1 MYKIIDT
8 HSHLFVEEFDVD
20 RSEVMQRAREVGVQH
35 VLMPNID
42 LASVAPMLQVCQE
55 YRGFCYPMLG
65 LHPTE
70 VGADYPV
77 VLSKLKALLDNE
89 TITREKALTL
99 PAVSGAVDLIANCIA
114 CMPIKLYRYNKSK
127 ASVEEVEDDV
137 RVRML
142 NGDTRDT
149 LDAWQM
155 KKAVVEDY
163 LLGEGGYIYIER
175 DRNGEVVHLWRAVYG
190 GYNSIEGTYT
200 LTYLT
205 QKGLR
210 SLVNVPAEDVLHL
223 PNTYREV
230 DGVVGISTIRHAF
243 DTLSLIKTQKAQA
256 LDTAAKGGRV
266 KGFISEETPAT
277 GVGTLAAGK
286 YGKKTSDEYA
296 KEISEKVYQQDIVAL
311 RGLEK
316 FTSIS
321 MSAADMELVSQLNL
335 GLDDVAR
342 FWATPRPLLML
353 DTNSHYTSYKDA
365 TMEYLQRTIAPDAR
379 EIEDELNRKLLTVYD
394 FGKLRFHLCELPL
407 LRMDL
412 ESQAKVDQL
421 HLQMGWTVNEIRGQ
435 YDMPA
440 VKDGDTPFRTAN
452 VKPLNGAEDGSTTL
466 PPGNYKV
473 AAPASPED
481 KTEEGK

>member
-1 MYKIIDT
+1 MSWISNI
-8 HSHLFVEEFDVD
+8 FGG
-20 RSEVMQRAREVGVQH
+20 MQAREAGNGI
-35 VLMPNID
+35 P
-42 LASVAPMLQVCQE
+42 AS
-55 YRGFCYPMLG
+55 
-65 LHPTE
+65 T
-70 VGADYPV
+70 AD
-77 VLSKLKALLDNE
+77 SGTATATKKEN
-89 TITREKALTL
+89 
-99 PAVSGAVDLIANCIA
+99 VSGASYAENIVYARSPQVALTVSAVHRAVELRAKTLAMMLLQYQTKNRLGGNFQQDTSDYGSSLNWLLQVEPN
-114 CMPIKLYRYNKSK
+114 PIMSA
-127 ASVEEVEDDV
+127 ASLMEQAIID
-137 RVRML
+137 RL
-142 NGDTRDT
+142 NRGNG
-149 LDAWQM
+149 L
-155 KKAVVEDY
+155 
-163 LLGEGGYIYIER
+163 IYIER

-210 SLVNVPAEDVLHL
+210 SLVNVPAEDVIHL
-223 PNTYREV
+223 PNTYREI

-266 KGFISEETPAT
+266 KGFINEDKGSGQFGLGMYSKE
-277 GVGTLAAGK
+277 
-286 YGKKTSDEYA
+286 TSDDYA

-353 DTNSHYTSYKDA
+353 DTNSHYTSYRDS

-379 EIEDELNRKLLTVYD
+379 EIEDEFNRKLLNRYD
-394 FGKLRFHLCELPL
+394 FGKARIHMCELPL

-412 ESQAKVDQL
+412 ESQAKVDQYR
-421 HLQMGWTVNEIRGQ
+421 LQMGWTVNEIRAQ

-440 VKDGDTPFRTAN
+440 VKDGDVPFRTAN
-452 VKPLNGAEDGSTTL
+452 VKPLNGAEDGAQTL
-466 PPGNYKV
+466 APGNYTV
-473 AAPASPED
+473 PAPEPKDD
-481 KTEEGK
+481 KGKKPQK